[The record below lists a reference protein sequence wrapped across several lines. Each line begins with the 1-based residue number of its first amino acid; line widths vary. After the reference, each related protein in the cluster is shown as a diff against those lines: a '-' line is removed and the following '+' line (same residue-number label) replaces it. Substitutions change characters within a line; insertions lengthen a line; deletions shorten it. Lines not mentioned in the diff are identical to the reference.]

1 MVESANGDSQI
12 NNGWRYRAFQRN
24 IPLLCEEGN
33 VAIHSQKR
41 PFHFSVTYNRRLN
54 RIGGQPEPFMI
65 ASTAASLVNLLRFI
79 TGVVLYV
86 MLLWM
91 VLTARPESNRLAL
104 LTGLL
109 GFAWNAGAFGGY
121 GMVNLGFTQSAPVL
135 LAAAFSSLGFLP
147 AVVVHSALRTAEVT
161 RF

>member
-1 MVESANGDSQI
+1 
-12 NNGWRYRAFQRN
+12 
-24 IPLLCEEGN
+24 
-33 VAIHSQKR
+33 
-41 PFHFSVTYNRRLN
+41 
-54 RIGGQPEPFMI
+54 MI
-65 ASTAASLVNLLRFI
+65 ASTAASLVNLLGFI

-135 LAAAFSSLGFLP
+135 LAAWVSTVRVLP
-147 AVVVHSALRTAEVT
+147 AFVLHAALLIAEVT
-161 RF
+161 LVQDLVLAAISYPMRGLATIEKMEAAVAARAAP

>member
-1 MVESANGDSQI
+1 MM
-12 NNGWRYRAFQRN
+12 
-24 IPLLCEEGN
+24 
-33 VAIHSQKR
+33 
-41 PFHFSVTYNRRLN
+41 T
-54 RIGGQPEPFMI
+54 
-65 ASTAASLVNLLRFI
+65 STAASLVNLLGFI

-91 VLTARPESNRLAL
+91 VLTSRPESNRLAL

-121 GMVNLGFTQSAPVL
+121 GLANLGFTQSAPVL
-135 LAAAFSSLGFLP
+135 LAAAFSSLCFLP

-161 RF
+161 SVQYLWLAVLG

>member
-1 MVESANGDSQI
+1 
-12 NNGWRYRAFQRN
+12 
-24 IPLLCEEGN
+24 
-33 VAIHSQKR
+33 
-41 PFHFSVTYNRRLN
+41 
-54 RIGGQPEPFMI
+54 MI
-65 ASTAASLVNLLRFI
+65 ASTAASLVNLLGFI

-109 GFAWNAGAFGGY
+109 GFAWNAGGFGGY
-121 GMVNLGFTQSAPVL
+121 GMVNLGFRQSAPVL

-161 RF
+161 RLQYPVLAPTAYPIRGIATILTTRPALT